1 MNKKEKSM
9 LSRLK
14 KAHAEVQQAKKKF
27 DEKLSKP
34 TAKKPTPEV
43 GSPKP
48 VFGVIE
54 NKATRAMRERRNR
67 SLIG

>member
-1 MNKKEKSM
+1 MNKKEKTM

-27 DEKLSKP
+27 DEKLSK
-34 TAKKPTPEV
+34 TSVKKETPETE
-43 GSPKP
+43 SSKP
-48 VFGVIE
+48 VFGVVE